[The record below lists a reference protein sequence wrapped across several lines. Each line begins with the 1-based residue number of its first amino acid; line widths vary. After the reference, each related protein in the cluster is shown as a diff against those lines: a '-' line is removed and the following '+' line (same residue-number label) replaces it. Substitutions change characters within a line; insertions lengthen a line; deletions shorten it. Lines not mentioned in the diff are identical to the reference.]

1 MNMRFSTVAANADI
15 LGEDT
20 PNATGGTN
28 PSSNDQRHEGGAP
41 KRRRYSGGATR
52 QPGGGKPGEDINAAG
67 FVKDKD
73 ADKP

>member
-15 LGEDT
+15 LGEET
-20 PNATGGTN
+20 PNSTGG
-28 PSSNDQRHEGGAP
+28 PSPGSNNQRREGDAP
-41 KRRRYSGGATR
+41 KRRYSRGAAR
-52 QPGGGKPGEDINAAG
+52 QPAGGKPGEDINAAG